1 MHDYNETR
9 NEGPR
14 RLQHLIGFSLIGLG
28 VAGACWIASSL
39 LTFITEPLSIP
50 LVQTLS
56 SATVPDRSLMVAD
69 QPVVLATTMLQAT
82 GMFLFLV
89 VMGIAAGIV
98 RTLVIGGVNL
108 LQHDINRLLRNLK
121 ADIKLLGNSIRARS
135 AAGQ

>member
-9 NEGPR
+9 SEGPQ